1 MKNFPCKFFLSIILF
16 LIPFSVF
23 SSGYKGNVLLEYPMI
38 QENGKNEYVVVEI
51 PNLNTYPPQ
60 WWSPPY
66 LGMGKWK
73 CFFSRRDSTEVH
85 VSRIKVRCHTGKENN
100 PNRPLDIGMT
110 LMISSWECHLRNT
123 KHLIS
128 LHQIHHPDKEWS
140 IGSMFIHCKI

>member
-1 MKNFPCKFFLSIILF
+1 MKNFSSKFFLSIILI

-38 QENGKNEYVVVEI
+38 QENGENEDVVVEI

-73 CFFSRRDSTEVH
+73 CFFQEKIQLKFMCQQYELDVIREMKTIQLVH
-85 VSRIKVRCHTGKENN
+85 
-100 PNRPLDIGMT
+100 
-110 LMISSWECHLRNT
+110 
-123 KHLIS
+123 
-128 LHQIHHPDKEWS
+128 
-140 IGSMFIHCKI
+140 